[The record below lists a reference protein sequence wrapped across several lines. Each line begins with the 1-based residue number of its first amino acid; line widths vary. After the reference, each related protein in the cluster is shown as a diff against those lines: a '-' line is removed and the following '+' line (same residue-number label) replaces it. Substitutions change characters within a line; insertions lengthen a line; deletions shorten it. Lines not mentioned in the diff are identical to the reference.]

1 VATLDEWTEQA
12 CAALGLE
19 PDVVDQKVVL
29 DLARDVAHAV
39 ARPAAPLGAYIL
51 GVAVGRGA
59 SAADTAARMTELANS
74 WPAEERP
81 AE

>member
-29 DLARDVAHAV
+29 DLARDVAHGV

-59 SAADTAARMTELANS
+59 AAVDAAARMTELANS
-74 WPAEERP
+74 WPGQERP
-81 AE
+81 AD